1 MTAPGP
7 APDAPDLLEALRR
20 SFETRIAEANARDA
34 ARRAHTENETEEQGH
49 G

>member
-34 ARRAHTENETEEQGH
+34 ARRGQAEKEIEEQERG
-49 G
+49 